1 LCRRAESASA
11 AMAGLGQARQRNC
24 TSERLVIVL
33 GVVGWYM
40 YTKDHQ
46 SSNQYPKVNKR
57 HHIQL
62 HHHFEKINSN
72 QTKPNHP
79 QQCPPPT
86 GNSTSSTNSSP
97 VPQDLPVLQ
106 HQHHETH
113 RPLAGVQHP
122 DRALT
127 HKYHEVPALSVQQE
141 AHMDSPSSPQ
151 RHHQQQQLV
160 ENHMTDILNFA
171 NSLDGSE
178 WLGARFLSCAFRRD
192 GALVFW
198 VGARRQ
204 CVEWQWSVFKTI
216 QAVE

>member
-24 TSERLVIVL
+24 TSEPLVIVL
-33 GVVGWYM
+33 GGDICIPRPSTLKSGGSKNRV
-40 YTKDHQ
+40 TAENHQ

-79 QQCPPPT
+79 QQCLPPI
-86 GNSTSSTNSSP
+86 GNNTSSTNSSP
-97 VPQDLPVLQ
+97 VPQDLPALQ

-113 RPLAGVQHP
+113 LPLAGIQHP

-127 HKYHEVPALSVQQE
+127 RKYHEVPALSVQQ

-151 RHHQQQQLV
+151 RHQQPRPIECQTLDNPISPV
-160 ENHMTDILNFA
+160 
-171 NSLDGSE
+171 NSTGSNGSE
-178 WLGARFLSCAFRRD
+178 RD
-192 GALVFW
+192 HCYVSSSGREF
-198 VGARRQ
+198 
-204 CVEWQWSVFKTI
+204 
-216 QAVE
+216 